1 MKNGSFAIVAA
12 AVLFL
17 PMPANAAQVTY
28 NFTVNGGTSGPL
40 AGVTSSGYFSFD
52 DSIIPAG
59 GGTLSQAGLISDLS
73 FSWNGIA
80 YDETSANTGL
90 LTFDAANNLTTQ
102 SVIGNNCVAGVC
114 VVNSTVPNQWFIN
127 WDGPQT
133 NNFPYSRD
141 NTIYQG
147 DSAFPILGRA
157 VAEPGTIALLGF
169 GLAGLGFARRKRTG

>member
-17 PMPANAAQVTY
+17 PMAANAAQVTY
-28 NFTVNGGTSGPL
+28 NFTVNGGTTGPL

-59 GGTLSQAGLISDLS
+59 GGILNQAGLISDLS

-80 YDETSANTGL
+80 YDETNANTGV

-114 VVNSTVPNQWFIN
+114 IVNSNVADQWFIN
-127 WDGPQT
+127 WTGTQT
-133 NNFPYSRD
+133 DNFFYSRD
-141 NTIYQG
+141 DTIYGG
-147 DSAFPILGRA
+147 DSASPIRGSA

>member
-17 PMPANAAQVTY
+17 PMAANAAQVTY
-28 NFTVNGGTSGPL
+28 NFTVNGGTTGPL

-52 DSIIPAG
+52 DSIIPVG
-59 GGTLSQAGLISDLS
+59 GGILNQAGLISDLS

-80 YDETSANTGL
+80 YDEISANIGV

-102 SVIGNNCVAGVC
+102 SAIGNNCGAGICSVSNTVA
-114 VVNSTVPNQWFIN
+114 NQWFIN
-127 WDGPQT
+127 WNGAQT
-133 NNFPYSRD
+133 SNFPYSRD

-147 DSAFPILGRA
+147 DSAFPIRGSA